1 MHKNRLALAIAVVG
15 ALGMTG
21 AQGAETATA
30 IFAGGC
36 FWVDRERF

>member
-1 MHKNRLALAIAVVG
+1 MIKNKLALAVAIVG

-36 FWVDRERF
+36 QSMPKA